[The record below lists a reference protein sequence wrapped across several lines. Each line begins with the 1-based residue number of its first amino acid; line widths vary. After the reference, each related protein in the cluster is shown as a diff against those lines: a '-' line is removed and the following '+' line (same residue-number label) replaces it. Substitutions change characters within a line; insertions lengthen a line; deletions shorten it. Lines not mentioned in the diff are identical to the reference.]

1 MNLTLNTKRKK
12 LKANCIISG
21 SKSESNRLLILQ
33 KLYPSILI
41 ENISNSND
49 TRYLQNALNTDDE
62 VININHAGTA
72 MRFLTAFFASQ
83 QGAVKTIKGSK
94 RMHNRP
100 IKILVEALC
109 ELGAKIIYLEKNG
122 YPPLKIFGKKLL
134 KNKISVSGS
143 ISSQYISALML
154 IAPSLPNGLEI
165 RLIGKLTSV
174 SYIMMTLNILT
185 KIGIEAVF
193 SNKTIRIQS
202 KKKINTK
209 KIIVESDWSSA
220 SYWYSLVALSEYDSQ
235 ATLYSY
241 KADSLQ
247 GDSCLAD
254 LYKQFGVRTIFKN
267 NSIVLHKNEPVSKQ
281 SPLNLNLIDA
291 PDIAQTI
298 AVTCLGL
305 GIDCNLYGLHTLK
318 IKETD
323 RLIALKNELE
333 KFGSAVKITGDSL
346 HLKNSKKIK
355 SNILV
360 STYDDH
366 RMAMSFAPLS
376 LKVPI
381 TILNAEVVGKSYQ
394 NFWSDLKS
402 AGVETSPFK
411 MYPTGF

>member
-21 SKSESNRLLILQ
+21 SKSESNRSLILQ

-41 ENISNSND
+41 KNISNSND

-83 QGAVKTIKGSK
+83 QGAVKIIKGSK

-100 IKILVEALC
+100 IKILVEALR
-109 ELGAKIIYLEKNG
+109 ELGAEVVYLEKNG

-134 KNKISVSGS
+134 KSKISVSGS

-241 KADSLQ
+241 KTDSLQ

-254 LYKQFGVRTIFKN
+254 LYKQFGVHTIFKN
-267 NSIVLHKNEPVSKQ
+267 NSIILHKNEPVAKQ
-281 SPLNLNLIDA
+281 TPLNLNLINA

-333 KFGSAVKITGDSL
+333 KFGSAVKITEDSL
-346 HLKNSKKIK
+346 HLKNNKKIK

-366 RMAMSFAPLS
+366 RMAMSFAPLA

-381 TILNAEVVGKSYQ
+381 TILDAQVVGKSYQ
-394 NFWSDLKS
+394 NFWSDLRS
-402 AGVETSPFK
+402 AGIETSPFK